1 METVQ
6 SITFSCRKCNFY
18 RGIILQ
24 LLMPKP
30 TKLNHHSWYDTGTWK
45 TEAKQNRNEDNREQ
59 QFWNYDIEIL

>member
-1 METVQ
+1 
-6 SITFSCRKCNFY
+6 
-18 RGIILQ
+18 
-24 LLMPKP
+24 MPKP